1 MDTGNKAL
9 IRDMNIRFILKMII
23 ETGPI
28 SRADIAKLSGLTKAT
43 VSAIVKL
50 LLDQQ
55 LVVETGSAATQKGR
69 KPILL
74 KFCPESGYIIVFDI
88 GRLETTV
95 LASDL
100 CGHTIYLQTYPTP
113 ADKEALLPWL
123 IQTIARLKDTL
134 PPSIYG
140 VVGICIGI
148 HGTVHDSTIVFAP
161 YYPYAGLQLKT
172 PLEDYFHIPVFVENE
187 ANLSVIGEHGFCF
200 DCDNLAVLSIHSGI
214 GLGVIL
220 HGRLYTGPDGYAGEF
235 GHSVI
240 ELGGCPCPCGNRGCL
255 EQYAS
260 EQALLKEY
268 ARLKGLTRIPSFEM
282 FKKAADQKEPGA
294 VHILEIFTTYI
305 AAGLNN
311 IVQMLN
317 PELIIIS
324 SRFTDTYPEL
334 IENIR
339 AQLPRRIRPLCRMRT
354 SLLSSRAVLLGGVC
368 LVLKNFLRLDRVRL
382 EKFLNT

>member
-9 IRDMNIRFILKMII
+9 IRDMNTRFILKMII
-23 ETGPI
+23 EKGPI

-50 LLDQQ
+50 LLDRQ
-55 LVVETGSAATQKGR
+55 LISETGSAATQVGR

-74 KFCPESGYIIVFDI
+74 KFRPESGYIIVFDI

-95 LASDL
+95 LAADL
-100 CGHTIYLQTYPTP
+100 CGHTVKTQTYTTP
-113 ADKEALLPWL
+113 ADKESLLPGL
-123 IQTIARLKDTL
+123 IRTAGYMKETL
-134 PPSIYG
+134 PPSAYG
-140 VVGICIGI
+140 VIGISIGI
-148 HGTVHDSTIVFAP
+148 HGIVHDSTIVFAP
-161 YYPYAGLQLKT
+161 YYPYTGIDLKT
-172 PLEDYFHIPVFVENE
+172 PLEDHFHIPVFVENE

-200 DCDNLAVLSIHSGI
+200 DYDNLAVLSIHSGI

-220 HGRLYTGPDGYAGEF
+220 HGHLYTGPDGYAGEF
-235 GHSVI
+235 GHTTI
-240 ELGGCPCPCGNRGCL
+240 ELGGRPCPCGSRGCF

-260 EQALLKEY
+260 EQALLKDY
-268 ARLKGLTRIPSFEM
+268 AKLKGLTDIPAFDA
-282 FKKAADQKEPGA
+282 FQKAAAQNEPEA
-294 VHILEIFTTYI
+294 LHILDVFTDYI

-311 IVQMLN
+311 IVQTLN

-324 SRFTDTYPEL
+324 SRFTDANPSL
-334 IENIR
+334 IEAIR
-339 AQLPRRIRPLCRMRT
+339 ARMPERIRPLCRMKT

-382 EKFLNT
+382 ERYLSS